1 MIKYKKKK
9 VVILAGI
16 IVLLGLII
24 GTGIFLYLYFRD
36 QKIIKEMPF
45 LVFETSSARED
56 SIFFCSNGDMYQGFS
71 EESFLMRPDE
81 IAQRIQE
88 NRYDGLLRYLGNCG
102 EKETRQMY
110 VLFYRVCRNGKY
122 QLERPL
128 LVPTSQQNGGKRYS
142 GRCRDYCGYYF
153 NDDGKLNIMPIY
165 SDLEECWCSD
175 ERAYKVVDW
184 MHDCIVKCAQ

>member
-45 LVFETSSARED
+45 LVFEANSTRED
-56 SIFFCSNGDMYQGFS
+56 CIFFCSNGDMYQGFS
-71 EESFLMRPDE
+71 EESFLMQLDE

-88 NRYDGLLRYLGNCG
+88 DRYDGLLRYLGNCG

-110 VLFYRVCRNGKY
+110 VLFYRVCRIGEY

-128 LVPTSQQNGGKRYS
+128 WVPTSQQTRSREYS
-142 GRCRDYCGYYF
+142 GRRRYYNGCYF
-153 NDDGKLNIMPIY
+153 YDGKLDMMTIY
-165 SDLEECWCSD
+165 TDREECWCSD

-184 MHDCIVKCAQ
+184 MHDCIVKYAQ